1 VGWRKI
7 LGYAKVSNIM
17 ERMDNAMSYSIEHV
31 SIRCRDLEASID
43 YFQRMFDAKVIL
55 RRNLD
60 ESRKI
65 VFLHLGDSMLELM
78 GMGPASEPVEPREH
92 YGVHHIGIKVDDF
105 ESAYRDLK
113 AKGADFLGEP
123 FEPTP
128 GICLVFLREPNGAV
142 IELAQRDPKAFQD
155 ALAKGTVN
163 W

>member
-1 VGWRKI
+1 
-7 LGYAKVSNIM
+7 M

-60 ESRKI
+60 ESKKI

-128 GICLVFLREPNGAV
+128 GSRLVFLREPNGAV

-155 ALAKGTVN
+155 ALAEGTVN